1 MGSNS
6 EHAYSSHAH
15 AVNTIKE
22 AGEHIRPIDT
32 KVRYE
37 RRAIV
42 AQFGRCNV
50 IPGMVPNVS
59 VRRTHLDRSRGR
71 GCQPTAAVVDVASKF
86 QGISASR
93 LAGVADG
100 SFSNTLVR

>member
-42 AQFGRCNV
+42 AQLGRCNV
-50 IPGMVPNVS
+50 IPGMVPNDCPPS
-59 VRRTHLDRSRGR
+59 T
-71 GCQPTAAVVDVASKF
+71 QPDTQAQAVVAVPRHGRSIANYFGDL
-86 QGISASR
+86 G
-93 LAGVADG
+93 
-100 SFSNTLVR
+100 T